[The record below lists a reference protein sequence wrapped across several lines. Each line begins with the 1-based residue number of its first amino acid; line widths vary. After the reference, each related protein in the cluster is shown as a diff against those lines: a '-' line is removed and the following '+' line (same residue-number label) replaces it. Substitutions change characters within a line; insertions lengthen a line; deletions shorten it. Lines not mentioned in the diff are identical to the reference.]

1 MAGPEAIGAIDNS
14 TSPISTKILYTR
26 DGKKVEVQTN
36 VPNNMGATW
45 LKEVREGLKPK
56 VNIGKMYAEFFP
68 NTPNVLNIGSDKN
81 FFIDGNNIFAYQ
93 DSTSR
98 GPMGTGLLTREQ
110 LDEYGVVT
118 QPVLAQQIH
127 LCC

>member
-14 TSPISTKILYTR
+14 TSPIPTKTLYTR
-26 DGKKVEVQTN
+26 DNIPVPVPTD
-36 VPNNMGATW
+36 VPNDMGLDWARI
-45 LKEVREGLKPK
+45 VRTGLKDK
-56 VNIGKMYAEFFP
+56 VNMGKMYAEFFP

-98 GPMGTGLLTREQ
+98 GPMGTGLLTPPYF
-110 LDEYGVVT
+110 DEYGVVA
-118 QPVLAQQIH
+118 QVVLGQQIH